1 MRIVRVAALVLGLA
15 FTPAVAQVTILDL
28 QSAGP
33 GGATTQTAA
42 LPEGAHFKV
51 TATKTVMPGG
61 MDSNHDDFQFLV
73 DGDAKAVGQIAKVE
87 YTVDEVQAG
96 EADRNF
102 ILEGTVARDRWPIP
116 VKVTWKDGKVTQTTL
131 ARP

>member
-1 MRIVRVAALVLGLA
+1 MQSVRLFALALGCACTAA
-15 FTPAVAQVTILDL
+15 FAQVTILDL

-33 GGATTQTAA
+33 GGQTTQAAA
-42 LPEGAHFKV
+42 LPDGAHFKV

-73 DGDAKAVGQIAKVE
+73 EGDDKALKLIDKIE
-87 YTVDEVQAG
+87 YTVDEVKAG
-96 EADRNF
+96 EANRNF
-102 ILEGTVARDRWPIP
+102 ILEGTVARDRWPIA
-116 VKVTWKDGKVTQTTL
+116 VKVTWKDGKVTRTTL